1 MTETQWLDTFGDN
14 LSSMLYDA
22 RITQRDLS
30 DMTGLSESTI
40 SFYINKQ
47 KMPGLKAILKIAYA
61 LDCEVSDLV
70 DFGSTIE

>member
-14 LSSMLYDA
+14 LASMLYDA
-22 RITQRDLS
+22 KLTQRDLA

-40 SFYINKQ
+40 SFYIRKQ
-47 KMPGLKAILKIAYA
+47 KMPGIKAILKIAYA
-61 LDCEVSDLV
+61 LDCEVSELI